1 MTLRRPALDPSTLPA
16 RTGSGYPEPYRS
28 RVLPREKR
36 ARAMPWDSQIGVNLT
51 VLPPGKESSMR
62 HYHSHEDELIYI
74 VEGEVVLRT
83 DDGEQTLTAGM
94 CAGFP
99 AGSKDGHQLINRS
112 NQPARY
118 LEISNRNEADTADYP
133 DPIDLAYR
141 KGRGRQK
148 PAFCARTAAPTKS
161 AEQDL
166 PPPAAASAVL
176 TSIHGRVGTLSL
188 QAMGSR
194 SLPPSSLPPSSL
206 LLAAGFLA
214 TLLIGALIST
224 YAISMDTA
232 LICCPGCWKILRDPG
247 LGLKIRWGSFWRCRL
262 DASSRSS
269 CDIPSRTVR

>member
-36 ARAMPWDSQIGVNLT
+36 ALGDALGLSQIGVNLT

-133 DPIDLAYR
+133 DPDVDLAYR
-141 KGRGRQK
+141 KGADGK
-148 PAFCARTAAPTKS
+148 ARFLRKDGS
-161 AEQDL
+161 A
-166 PPPAAASAVL
+166 
-176 TSIHGRVGTLSL
+176 
-188 QAMGSR
+188 
-194 SLPPSSLPPSSL
+194 
-206 LLAAGFLA
+206 
-214 TLLIGALIST
+214 
-224 YAISMDTA
+224 Y
-232 LICCPGCWKILRDPG
+232 
-247 LGLKIRWGSFWRCRL
+247 
-262 DASSRSS
+262 
-269 CDIPSRTVR
+269 